1 MGTSAAPPT
10 TLISRLVINLD
21 KKIRRTGSTANG
33 NDGTWGGAPIKD
45 SAEPI
50 INRALMYAVYSYSVR
65 WILINDKQYP
75 DAEAR
80 SQFASMKNNLACG
93 LYHQARKDMYAIMSL
108 PSYRSVLALYLF
120 AIIPSSIHAQG
131 DSFSDLC
138 LEASLSHQV
147 YLQTRAQMPSSSG
160 DSIASLL
167 DRGAFSS
174 TNITL
179 MQEDSP
185 LDTEKQEFQ
194 SMSRLAFWF
203 GVISDTT
210 RALTR
215 CRPSIVLPGNTGE
228 SKVWSTVRQRTQLFE
243 PQFKSLRAQPT
254 PFTDDQVVAVLQHAF
269 PLKTLVWAAI
279 TRVQDA
285 LVHQLSGISLAEAVD
300 NARKESNLFE
310 QTFGQLLCLC
320 QRDFLL
326 LTRTTQMYWTL
337 LNIHFQVGNL
347 ILVDALPSTFVFID
361 QNTTPYDLRLCACR
375 SIIIAL
381 NLALQTRYLG
391 TDNVVRPN
399 ILLLDPYPDLM
410 TNAIIRTGSSIFT
423 LYNMQKLTTESAL
436 TMFAVVISAL
446 EVLAEISYTASAA
459 IPLLKQRF
467 EGSGIDRNAIFN
479 NDVLHQAAASVSAA
493 VDKDLFDADV
503 LRQLEQQATDQSW
516 IDRVV
521 QQSEESPAPLQLP
534 EEMEPIDLELFS
546 RDWTFDV

>member
-1 MGTSAAPPT
+1 
-10 TLISRLVINLD
+10 
-21 KKIRRTGSTANG
+21 
-33 NDGTWGGAPIKD
+33 
-45 SAEPI
+45 
-50 INRALMYAVYSYSVR
+50 MYAVYSYSVR

-75 DAEAR
+75 DTEAR

-131 DSFSDLC
+131 DSFNDLC

-179 MQEDSP
+179 IQEDSP

-215 CRPSIVLPGNTGE
+215 CRPSIMLPGNTGE

-243 PQFKSLRAQPT
+243 PQFESLRAQPT

-310 QTFGQLLCLC
+310 QTFGQLFIGVSER
-320 QRDFLL
+320 QDRRDHVISP
-326 LTRTTQMYWTL
+326 LTEAPAL

-410 TNAIIRTGSSIFT
+410 ANAIIRTGSSIFI

-503 LRQLEQQATDQSW
+503 LQQLEQQATDHAW

-521 QQSEESPAPLQLP
+521 QQSEESPAPLQLS